1 MTGVRTPAG
10 QAESS
15 AADRKPV
22 DRTIRH
28 SDGANGN
35 NTAEQT
41 SKALGTG
48 SQFTPGSSAYT
59 YEEDRRRRLRRG
71 RLVGFSM
78 CVPLWALGVIPLA
91 RESIDGRESADAVLV
106 YLAVGAISLG
116 VAAVIRG
123 GYVLLR
129 KRQFWSPWVFL
140 VAAVV
145 AIVGYTVQSA
155 GEEVPVADAQA
166 LESRA
171 E

>member
-1 MTGVRTPAG
+1 M
-10 QAESS
+10 
-15 AADRKPV
+15 
-22 DRTIRH
+22 
-28 SDGANGN
+28 
-35 NTAEQT
+35 
-41 SKALGTG
+41 
-48 SQFTPGSSAYT
+48 
-59 YEEDRRRRLRRG
+59 
-71 RLVGFSM
+71 
-78 CVPLWALGVIPLA
+78 
-91 RESIDGRESADAVLV
+91 DGRESADAVLV

-129 KRQFWSPWVFL
+129 KRRFWSPWLFV

-155 GEEVPVADAQA
+155 GEVAPVAGAQA

>member
-1 MTGVRTPAG
+1 MTGILTPAW

-15 AADRKPV
+15 AADRDPA
-22 DRTIRH
+22 DGTSRGRN
-28 SDGANGN
+28 GANGEH
-35 NTAEQT
+35 TAEET
-41 SKALGTG
+41 GKARGTG
-48 SQFTPGSSAYT
+48 SQFTPGSSAHT
-59 YEEDRRRRLRRG
+59 YEEDRRTRLRRLR
-71 RLVGFSM
+71 LAGFSV

-91 RESIDGRESADAVLV
+91 RESMDGRAGADAVLV
-106 YLAVGAISLG
+106 YLAVGAITLG

-129 KRQFWSPWVFL
+129 RRQFWSPWVFL
-140 VAAVV
+140 LAAVV

-155 GEEVPVADAQA
+155 GEEVPVAGAQA